1 MHTTTETHRTSN
13 GTILLFIGGAD
24 RWAGPWPGMSWDILY
39 DKYITKYKIL
49 SEYRSKVPTIIIG
62 PKTDYCRPIILKS
75 DQDEYFSL
83 ILERSFREAEKLIL
97 KPQCDN
103 VTQYQ
108 HCSFECWYLLEKQ
121 FLIQENKPLRLFE
134 AAFKSLSNRWDQYRD

>member
-24 RWAGPWPGMSWDILY
+24 RWDGPWPGMSWGILY
-39 DKYITKYKIL
+39 DKYIPKYKLL

-83 ILERSFREAEKLIL
+83 ILERNFREAEKLIL
-97 KPQCDN
+97 RPQCDN

-121 FLIQENKPLRLFE
+121 FLIQENKPLRSFE
-134 AAFKSLSNRWDQYRD
+134 ATFKSICNRWDQYRD